1 MNNCAR
7 DGREV
12 GFDGI
17 IVLWMDE
24 RLVLME

>member
-17 IVLWMDE
+17 IVLGMDE